1 MKLIPIRDRFINL
14 DSIEQVLTREKKIIF
29 NSGNELEINDDDL
42 EVFVKEYNLYDT
54 DELAFITKRMAD
66 VLFNNPIFMTKEG
79 MLNDIRLKVER
90 YDLKDFVKDYN
101 KDKKIK
107 DLTHVE
113 LVNLYKAL
121 VEKIQ
126 EDMPF

>member
-66 VLFNNPIFMTKEG
+66 VLFNNPIFMTREG

-90 YDLKDFVKDYN
+90 YDLKDFIKDYN
-101 KDKKIK
+101 KGKKIK

>member
-90 YDLKDFVKDYN
+90 YDLKDFVKNYN